1 MAQRSLQEN
10 CEPCSPS
17 TDVETARRFFSGIS
31 DDAADTEHLIA
42 IRTLLDRATRWF
54 TDPDAAATYAV
65 ARANTSDVYVGVGLY
80 RAGITGGRGTAA
92 DVRRIVGLWGG
103 LTFCKT
109 DPGRH
114 R

>member
-10 CEPCSPS
+10 CEPCSTS

-54 TDPDAAATYAV
+54 TDPDAADGFHTKLPKPVSGWTDSRDLPAMAE
-65 ARANTSDVYVGVGLY
+65 RPFH
-80 RAGITGGRGTAA
+80 
-92 DVRRIVGLWGG
+92 RIWDEI
-103 LTFCKT
+103 KN
-109 DPGRH
+109 DPNDEHQPQGKH
-114 R
+114 